1 MNYKYMRIKKYN
13 KNEQMGVTKVAEITG
28 LPKDTVKDRFTSKY
42 AKERW
47 GVELVVMPD
56 GSFKRFV
63 MGTNIELWKVPV
75 GLYKG
80 RPTKK

>member
-1 MNYKYMRIKKYN
+1 MRTKKYD
-13 KNEQMGVTKVAEITG
+13 KNAQLGVKKVADIMR
-28 LPKDTVKDRFTSKY
+28 LSKDTVKDRFKSKY

-47 GVELVVMPD
+47 GVEMVKMPD

-63 MGTNIELWKVPV
+63 MGENLKLWKVPV